1 MILRT
6 LRLAAIFLSLAS
18 VSLLDAQ
25 SDACAPGLC
34 AYQNAS
40 LKPDVRAADL
50 VKRMTLEEKVSQT
63 MDLAKAIPRLGIP
76 EYNWW
81 NEGLHGVARNG
92 FATVFPQA
100 IAIASTWDPKL
111 VQDVGDVISTEA
123 RGKHNEAV
131 KQNHFGRYS
140 GLTYWSPNIN
150 IFRDPRWGRGQE
162 TYGEDPFLTATTG
175 VAFIHGL
182 QGDDPNYLKV
192 VATPKHFA
200 VHSGPEPSRH
210 GFDVDPS
217 PFDLE
222 DTYLPA
228 FRAAIEDGNA
238 DSVMC
243 AYNAVDHV
251 PACASS
257 MLLQTYLRTAWH
269 FNGFVVSDCDAV
281 GDVQR
286 GHHYAPDAAHASA
299 VSLKAGTDLDCGS
312 AYGALGA
319 AVADGLVTEND
330 LDTALVRLFTARFRL
345 GMFNTGER
353 VPFDALSLADVD
365 TEAHRQVALQ
375 VARESIVLLENKQ
388 HVLPLTGRKRIAVV
402 GPNANLLQAVEGN
415 YQGTAPR
422 PVLPLQGMRDQ
433 FGAENIVYS
442 PGATLGVGMAAPVP
456 STALHQTRDGS
467 LPGLKA
473 EYFAKP
479 DFSGKPAAERVDSI
493 INFNWD
499 GVAPDAAVP
508 SRNFSVRWTG
518 FISFPTVGKYTL
530 HFRGVPQPK
539 NAPDMTGEG
548 HMVVTDVRPAVRIYL
563 DDHLALDSGSGA
575 TSLEISAQNVAPHSI
590 RIEYSRVSNDHYVSL
605 EWIPPAGALLLDA
618 VDAAKAADVVV
629 AFVGLSPD
637 LEGEEMSVHVP
648 GFDGGDRT
656 SIDLPA
662 PQEQLLEALKATG
675 KPLIVVL
682 MSGSA
687 LAVNWAQAN
696 ADALLEAWYGGEEA
710 GKAIAETLA
719 GANNPSGRLPVTFYR
734 GINDLPHFDDYSMT
748 NRTYRYFKGKP
759 LYGFGFGLSYSS
771 FLYDKPEI
779 SGSGIQAG
787 EPVEVKTKVTN
798 TSGVE
803 GDEVVE
809 AYLDAPGGRAG
820 AHPFL
825 AGYSRVHLKPN
836 ESEVVS
842 ITLQPA
848 QLSRVDDHGNRFISP
863 GVYHLFVGGHQPG
876 TQDGQNAAAFVI
888 KGSVTLPK

>member
-1 MILRT
+1 MMFKSF
-6 LRLAAIFLSLAS
+6 RLAVFLLCVGP
-18 VSLLDAQ
+18 VSLLHAQ
-25 SDACAPGLC
+25 SDVCAPGQC
-34 AYQNAS
+34 PFQDAS
-40 LKPDVRAADL
+40 LKPEVRAADL
-50 VKRMTLEEKVSQT
+50 VKRMTLEEKISQT
-63 MDLAKAIPRLGIP
+63 MDHARAIPRLGVP

-81 NEGLHGVARNG
+81 NEGLQGVARSG

-100 IAIASTWDPKL
+100 IAIAATWNPKL
-111 VQDVGDVISTEA
+111 VEDVGDVVSTEA
-123 RGKHNEAV
+123 RGKYNEAV
-131 KQNHFGRYS
+131 KQHRFGRYS

-182 QGDDPNYLKV
+182 QGDDPKYFKV

-228 FRAAIEDGNA
+228 FRAAIEDGHA
-238 DSVMC
+238 DSIMC
-243 AYNAVDHV
+243 AYNAVDKV
-251 PACASS
+251 PACANS
-257 MLLQTYLRTAWH
+257 MLLQTYLRSAWH
-269 FNGFVVSDCDAV
+269 FDGFVVSDCDAV
-281 GDVQR
+281 GDIQR
-286 GHHYAPDAAHASA
+286 GHHYAADAAHASA
-299 VSLKAGTDLDCGS
+299 IALKAGTDLDCGS
-312 AYGALGA
+312 AYGALGT
-319 AVADGLVTEND
+319 AVADGLTTESE
-330 LDTALVRLFTARFRL
+330 LDIAVERLFTARFRL
-345 GMFNTGER
+345 GMFDPPGQ
-353 VPFDALSLADVD
+353 VPFEALSLADVD
-365 TEAHRQVALQ
+365 TAAHRRIALE

-388 HVLPLTGRKRIAVV
+388 RMLPLKGQKRIAVV
-402 GPNANLLQAVEGN
+402 GPTADLLQAVEGN

-442 PGATLGVGMAAPVP
+442 PGATLAEGMAAPVL
-456 STALHQTRDGS
+456 STALHQTRDDS

-479 DFSGKPAAERVDSI
+479 DFSGKPAVERVDRML
-493 INFNWD
+493 NFNWD
-499 GVAPDAAVP
+499 SVAPDPAVP
-508 SRNFSVRWTG
+508 ARNFSVRWTG
-518 FISFPTVGKYTL
+518 FISFPVAGKYTL
-530 HFRGVPQPK
+530 RFRGVPQRK

-548 HMVVTDVRPAVRIYL
+548 HAVVSDARPAVRIHL
-563 DDHLALDSGSGA
+563 DDQPALDSGTGT
-575 TSLEISAQNVAPHSI
+575 TSLEITAQNTAPHRI
-590 RIEYSRVSNDHYVSL
+590 RIEYSRVSNDRYVSL
-605 EWIPPAGALLLDA
+605 EWVPPAEALLQGA
-618 VDAAKAADVVV
+618 VDAAKSADVVV

-662 PQEQLLEALKATG
+662 SQEQLLKAMKATG

-682 MSGSA
+682 TSGSA

-696 ADALLEAWYGGEEA
+696 ADALMEAWYGGEEA
-710 GKAIAETLA
+710 GKAIAETIA
-719 GANNPSGRLPVTFYR
+719 GTSNPSGRLPVTFYR
-734 GINDLPHFDDYSMT
+734 GVSDLPHFDDYSMA

-771 FLYDKPEI
+771 FVYGKPELA
-779 SGSGIQAG
+779 SAEVRAG
-787 EPVEVKTKVTN
+787 DSVLVKTTVTN
-798 TSGVE
+798 TSDID

-809 AYLDAPGGRAG
+809 AYVEAPGGRAG
-820 AHPFL
+820 AHAFL
-825 AGYSRVHLKPN
+825 AGYERVSLKSK
-836 ESEVVS
+836 ESKVVS
-842 ITLQPA
+842 ITLAPA
-848 QLSRVDDHGNRFISP
+848 QLSRVSDHGERTISP
-863 GVYHLFVGGHQPG
+863 GMYRVFVGGGQPG
-876 TQDGQNAAAFVI
+876 VEGGSTSVALVV